1 MENQRSIRDALENAT
16 TIKSE
21 LERAKD
27 LLVERKKNLSA
38 KLTAAYAPDFLL
50 AAAVFY
56 EQDAQLYHGLRS
68 DLKGRGVTISDW
80 ENRVRQ
86 IVRKRAAER
95 AAADKAVG
103 GTAAASIAHRESVAT
118 QLVNLVTDVGVA
130 LFHDDEDECFATT
143 QVGGHEETHPLESTA
158 FRRWLIR
165 LYDTNFKSA
174 PNARA
179 IIDARATLASRAYH
193 DGPCRNVA
201 TRVGEQGGCIFIDLG
216 DPAWSIVKVQ
226 AQNDPRT
233 RGWQL
238 IPYADCPIRFR
249 RPRGTKSI
257 PVPVAG
263 GSIGLLRKFVNAT
276 DEEWPLVLACL
287 VQALRGCGPYP
298 VLVLRG
304 EHGSGKTTLAKV
316 FKELTDPRGVN
327 IRSAPRETRDIVAA
341 TRNAHTLVFDNLSK
355 IPAEISDGICALSTG
370 GGFGGR
376 ALYTDNDEATFTAC
390 RPVIL
395 TSITEVVT
403 HADLL
408 DRSVIVSPPLFA
420 TGMVATD
427 AEACREA
434 EKQFWAG
441 FAKVSPLIFGAVLD
455 ALAYG
460 LAHVDTV
467 RLEETTR
474 MLDFAIWASACL
486 AAFGIEQQT
495 FLDAYR
501 DNRAGANEAA
511 LEASLI
517 SPYVQ
522 DLAKNGWSGA
532 AAGLLEEVKML
543 AGDKAKATARQLID
557 PLSGRV

>member
-1 MENQRSIRDALENAT
+1 M
-16 TIKSE
+16 
-21 LERAKD
+21 
-27 LLVERKKNLSA
+27 
-38 KLTAAYAPDFLL
+38 
-50 AAAVFY
+50 
-56 EQDAQLYHGLRS
+56 
-68 DLKGRGVTISDW
+68 
-80 ENRVRQ
+80 
-86 IVRKRAAER
+86 
-95 AAADKAVG
+95 
-103 GTAAASIAHRESVAT
+103 
-118 QLVNLVTDVGVA
+118 
-130 LFHDDEDECFATT
+130 
-143 QVGGHEETHPLESTA
+143 
-158 FRRWLIR
+158 
-165 LYDTNFKSA
+165 
-174 PNARA
+174 
-179 IIDARATLASRAYH
+179 
-193 DGPCRNVA
+193 
-201 TRVGEQGGCIFIDLG
+201 
-216 DPAWSIVKVQ
+216 
-226 AQNDPRT
+226 
-233 RGWQL
+233 
-238 IPYADCPIRFR
+238 
-249 RPRGTKSI
+249 
-257 PVPVAG
+257 
-263 GSIGLLRKFVNAT
+263 
-276 DEEWPLVLACL
+276 
-287 VQALRGCGPYP
+287 
-298 VLVLRG
+298 
-304 EHGSGKTTLAKV
+304 
-316 FKELTDPRGVN
+316 
-327 IRSAPRETRDIVAA
+327 
-341 TRNAHTLVFDNLSK
+341 
-355 IPAEISDGICALSTG
+355 
-370 GGFGGR
+370 
-376 ALYTDNDEATFTAC
+376 
-390 RPVIL
+390 